1 MSQPTGFVNT
11 NPMACDNGLWG
22 SFGNDSYLTG
32 IVYFIK
38 MNINNLTLHIIVT
51 FNVKQG
57 NKNFE

>member
-11 NPMACDNGLWG
+11 NPMACDNGLRF
-22 SFGNDSYLTG
+22 FGNDSCLTG

-38 MNINNLTLHIIVT
+38 MNINNLTLHIIVS